1 MKHILKVASLENL
14 PSIRPLIAMDDN
26 GNLFGEGLPV
36 GPTIEMVDLGLTSG
50 RLWAKYNLG
59 ASSET

>member
-1 MKHILKVASLENL
+1 
-14 PSIRPLIAMDDN
+14 MDDE

-36 GPTIEMVDLGLTSG
+36 GPTIEMVDLGLTSH
-50 RLWAKYNLG
+50 LKWAKYNLG